1 MSEDET
7 IDHYD
12 AHYRYYATDLYATI
26 RKEAFGE
33 DIGQTGWLTADEQDD
48 FISKLDIGSGDTLLD
63 IACGSGGPTL
73 RIASKTGSNVI
84 GIDIHEQGIE
94 TARKQAQ
101 DLGITGQAKFEIVDG
116 SKSLEFEEASFSGLI
131 CVDAVNHLPGREAVF
146 SDWHRVLEPGG
157 RLVFTDP
164 ITITGPL
171 TNEEIRIRSSIGFF
185 LFVPCGVDERL
196 LENAGFEVMSVE
208 DKTENMAF
216 MARNWLDARDRY
228 SSELIKVEGEE
239 SFSEQQTFFKVA
251 ATIAEERRLSRF
263 AFHAVKSLV
272 DKMPN

>member
-1 MSEDET
+1 MSDEET
-7 IDHYD
+7 VDHYD
-12 AHYRYYATDLYATI
+12 AHYSNFASDLYATI

-33 DIGQTGWLTADEQDD
+33 DIGQTGWLTADEHDD
-48 FISKLDIGSGDTLLD
+48 FISKLNIGSGDTLLD

-73 RIASKTGSNVI
+73 RIASKTGSNVV

-94 TARKQAQ
+94 TAKKQAQ
-101 DLGITGQAKFEIVDG
+101 NLELTDQAKFEVADG
-116 SKSLEFEEASFSGLI
+116 SKSLQFQADFFSGLI
-131 CVDAVNHLPGREAVF
+131 CVDAVNHLPDRETVF
-146 SDWHRVLEPGG
+146 KDWYRVLKPGG

-185 LFVPCGVDERL
+185 LFVPTGVDELL
-196 LENAGFEVMSVE
+196 LENVGFDVMSVE

-216 MARNWLDARDRY
+216 MARNWLDTRDRY

-239 SFSEQQTFFKVA
+239 TFSEQQTFFKVA
-251 ATIAEERRLSRF
+251 AKIAEERRLSRF
-263 AFHAVKSLV
+263 AFGAVKKSS
-272 DKMPN
+272 

>member
-7 IDHYD
+7 VDHYD
-12 AHYRYYATDLYATI
+12 ASYRYFATDLYATI

-73 RIASKTGSNVI
+73 RIASKTGSNVV

-101 DLGITGQAKFEIVDG
+101 DQGLSGQARFEIVDG
-116 SKSLEFEEASFSGLI
+116 SKSLQFEEASFNSLI
-131 CVDAVNHLPGREAVF
+131 CVDAVNHLPGREVVLA
-146 SDWHRVLEPGG
+146 DWHRVLKPGG
-157 RLVFTDP
+157 QLVFTDP
-164 ITITGPL
+164 IIVTGPL
-171 TNEEIRIRSSIGFF
+171 TNEEIKIRSSIGFF
-185 LFVPCGVDERL
+185 LFVPSGVDEQL

-216 MARNWLDARDRY
+216 MACNWLEVRDRY
-228 SSELIKVEGEE
+228 SSELIKVEGKE
-239 SFSEQQTFFKVA
+239 SFSGQQTFFKVA
-251 ATIAEERRLSRF
+251 ANIAEERRLSRF
-263 AFHAVKSLV
+263 AFHAAKRAE
-272 DKMPN
+272 